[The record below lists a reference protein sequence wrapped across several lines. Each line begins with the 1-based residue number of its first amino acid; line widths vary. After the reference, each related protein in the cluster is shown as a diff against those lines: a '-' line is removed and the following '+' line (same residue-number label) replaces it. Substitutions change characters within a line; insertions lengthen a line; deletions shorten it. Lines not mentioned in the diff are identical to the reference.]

1 MIMHETKMKNKISKS
16 YSQFI
21 NLNGDRKQIR
31 RNIEQAG

>member
-1 MIMHETKMKNKISKS
+1 MSMHETTMKNKISGS

-31 RNIEQAG
+31 RNIERAG